1 MINKIKEFFTA
12 RIQGAT
18 SADQIPSEPP
28 SIRLA
33 TAALLV
39 EIMVTDKLLEDQEEE
54 TIKQLLMRNFDLSLS
69 AAEELYALARQEVN
83 ESTSLYQFT
92 GLVNQ
97 YFSEAEKFNLLK
109 QLWQVAFSD
118 GTLDKYEEGL
128 IRKLADLLHI
138 SHGQFIRAK
147 KLAKKTSM

>member
-1 MINKIKEFFTA
+1 MINKIKEFFVA
-12 RIQGAT
+12 RIQGTQA
-18 SADQIPSEPP
+18 ADQIPSEPP

-39 EIMVTDKLLEDQEEE
+39 EIMVTDNLLEDQEEE
-54 TIKQLLMRNFDLSLS
+54 TIKNLLMGNFDLSLA
-69 AAEELYALARQEVN
+69 AAEELFELAKEEVR

-109 QLWQVAFSD
+109 QLWQVALSD
-118 GTLDKYEEGL
+118 GILDKYEEGL

-138 SHGQFIRAK
+138 GHSQFIRAK
-147 KLAKKTSM
+147 RLAKKTI

>member
-1 MINKIKEFFTA
+1 MISKIKDFFSA
-12 RIQGAT
+12 RIQGVAA
-18 SADQIPSEPP
+18 SDQMPSEPP

-39 EIMVTDKLLEDQEEE
+39 EIMVTDNLLELEEEE

-69 AAEELYALARQEVN
+69 ASEELFELARREVS
-83 ESTSLYQFT
+83 EATSLYQFT

-109 QLWQVAFSD
+109 QLWQVALSD
-118 GTLDKYEEGL
+118 GILDKYEESL

-138 SHGQFIRAK
+138 RHSQFTRAK
-147 KLAKKTSM
+147 SLAKKAL